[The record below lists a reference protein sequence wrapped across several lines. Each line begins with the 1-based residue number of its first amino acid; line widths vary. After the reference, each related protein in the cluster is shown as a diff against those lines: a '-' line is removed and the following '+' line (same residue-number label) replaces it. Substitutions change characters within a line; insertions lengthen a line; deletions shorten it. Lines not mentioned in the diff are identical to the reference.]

1 MPSEALNCPICYCE
15 FNEDEQLP
23 RVIPHCGH
31 TICSKCL
38 SMILKT
44 PETAKC
50 PLDNNRFLSHESS
63 VEAFP
68 VNFVVKQLFE
78 EKPAAKKVC
87 ATHQE
92 KLRLVCLTDKCH
104 VCDDCV
110 FSGEHA
116 GHEVRPMKKF
126 EQDIVQ
132 RRKDFESILKEF
144 EKYEKEAQEIIEQ
157 KRDVLLNLIKDK
169 FRDLRWLL
177 TKKELE
183 LCFQVNSLFDRGLT
197 DSSELS
203 PNPLMKQISDL
214 KLVLDEDNGFRII
227 GHDVSNLTA
236 NMKPN
241 IFDEQM
247 QSWDHK
253 LNAVSNDFLTK
264 LNSYTDAIS
273 ELKFSISNNSKMI
286 EEFEDPS
293 CANIFNALASTK
305 FSREFHLSIKDEW
318 LIISMGKNVSEKG
331 GFRDV
336 TLEIQEWKNFKK
348 VWLKMEKCNMPSEC
362 VQLLGRILT
371 NLNSLDSIKI
381 ECSTEERSDQV
392 LLSLFVAIFDNV
404 KSLQDLS
411 IDLSD
416 CKIGDQCVIPLV
428 EEVLPKISRLRSLVL
443 NLNCTLISDNSIE
456 ALAQGMLPS
465 LRGLEVFDL
474 RLWDTKITD
483 QSVKKLFTKMEKV
496 KKFGLDL
503 GCTKITNESIQSL
516 AKTALPTMK
525 ALEEFKLGLTK
536 TAVGDEGISE
546 IFDNLMSAKQVFFY
560 LHGTKITDKSVEAF
574 AKNTLS
580 RLQSLE
586 VLELR
591 LSNTKITDGSV
602 TQLFRDL
609 ENLKKI
615 ILKLQSTGITDKT
628 IDAFV
633 RGAYP
638 SMKSLE
644 NFDIDVSDTK
654 VSEKCVTQLLKM
666 REKLIIEELGV

>member
-1 MPSEALNCPICYCE
+1 MPSEALNCPVCYCE

-23 RVIPHCGH
+23 RVIPQCGH

-38 SMILKT
+38 SMILQV

-50 PLDNNRFLSHESS
+50 PLDNNKFLSHEAS

-68 VNFVVKQLFE
+68 VNFVVRQLFE

-87 ATHQE
+87 AAHQE
-92 KLRLVCLTDKCH
+92 KLRLVCITDKCH

-116 GHEVRPMKKF
+116 GHEVRPLKKF

-132 RRKDFESILKEF
+132 RKKDFEDILKEF
-144 EKYEKEAQEIIEQ
+144 DKYEKEAQEIIEQ

-183 LCFQVNSLFDRGLT
+183 LCFQVNSLFDKGLEPT
-197 DSSELS
+197 L
-203 PNPLMKQISDL
+203 LMKQLSDL
-214 KLVLDEDNGFRII
+214 KLVLGEPDGFKVL
-227 GHDVSNLTA
+227 GHDVSDLAA
-236 NMKPN
+236 NMKPSV
-241 IFDEQM
+241 FDDQM
-247 QSWDHK
+247 QNWDHK
-253 LNAVSNDFLTK
+253 FNAISSDFLVK

-273 ELKFSISNNSKMI
+273 ELEFSIPSSSTIII
-286 EEFEDPS
+286 EEDS
-293 CANIFNALASTK
+293 SANIFNALTSTK
-305 FSREFHLSIKDEW
+305 FSREFHLAMKDEW
-318 LIISMGKNVSEKG
+318 FVISMGKNVSEKS
-331 GFRDV
+331 GFQDV
-336 TLEIQEWKNFKK
+336 TLDIQEWKNFKK
-348 VWLKMEKCNMPSEC
+348 IWLKMENCNMPFEC
-362 VQLLGRILT
+362 VQLLCAILT
-371 NLNSLDSIKI
+371 HMKSLDSIKI
-381 ECSTEERSDQV
+381 ECIAQERSDQV

-404 KSLQDLS
+404 KSLHDLS
-411 IDLSD
+411 IDFSD
-416 CKIGDQCVIPLV
+416 SRVGDQCIVPLV
-428 EEVLPKISRLRSLVL
+428 EEVLPKISRLKSLLL

-456 ALAQGMLPS
+456 ALAQSMLPS
-465 LRGLEVFDL
+465 LRGLETFDL
-474 RLWDTKITD
+474 RLWNTQVTD

-496 KKFGLDL
+496 KRFGLDL
-503 GCTKITNESIQSL
+503 GCTKITNESIHSL
-516 AKTALPTMK
+516 ARTALPTMK

-546 IFDNLMSAKQVFFY
+546 VFDNLISAKQVFLY

-574 AKNTLS
+574 AKNTLN
-580 RLQSLE
+580 RLQLLE

-602 TQLFRDL
+602 TQLFKDV
-609 ENLKKI
+609 EKLKKI

-633 RGAYP
+633 KGAFP
-638 SMKSLE
+638 LMKGLE
-644 NFDIDVSDTK
+644 SFDIDVSDTK
-654 VSEKCVTQLLKM
+654 VSEKCLTQLVKI
-666 REKLIIEELGV
+666 REKLAI

>member
-1 MPSEALNCPICYCE
+1 
-15 FNEDEQLP
+15 
-23 RVIPHCGH
+23 
-31 TICSKCL
+31 
-38 SMILKT
+38 MILQV

-50 PLDNNRFLSHESS
+50 PLDNNRFMSHEAS

-68 VNFVVKQLFE
+68 VNFVVRQLFE

-116 GHEVRPMKKF
+116 GHEVRPLKKF

-132 RRKDFESILKEF
+132 RKKDFEDILKEF
-144 EKYEKEAQEIIEQ
+144 DKYEKEAQEIIEQ

-183 LCFQVNSLFDRGLT
+183 LCFQVNSLFDQGLLDKT
-197 DSSELS
+197 NEELS
-203 PNPLMKQISDL
+203 PSVLMKQIADL
-214 KLVLDEDNGFRII
+214 KLILDEENGFKVI
-227 GHDVSNLTA
+227 GHDTSDLTA
-236 NMKPN
+236 NMKPG
-241 IFDEQM
+241 IFDDQM
-247 QSWDHK
+247 QNWDHK
-253 LNAVSNDFLTK
+253 FNAVSNDFLTK

-273 ELKFSISNNSKMI
+273 DLKFSIPNMIPEDNSN
-286 EEFEDPS
+286 
-293 CANIFNALASTK
+293 ANIFDALTSTK
-305 FSREFHLSIKDEW
+305 FNREFHLAMKDGW
-318 LIISMGKNVSEKG
+318 FVISMGKGVSEKN

-336 TLEIQEWKNFKK
+336 TLDIQEWKNFKK
-348 VWLKMEKCNMPSEC
+348 VWLKVEKCSKPFEC
-362 VQLLGRILT
+362 AQLLNAILA
-371 NLNSLDSIKI
+371 NMSSLDSIKI
-381 ECSTEERSDQV
+381 ECLGQERSDQV
-392 LLSLFVAIFDNV
+392 LLSLFATIFENV

-416 CKIGDQCVIPLV
+416 SKVGDQCIVPLM
-428 EEVLPKISRLRSLVL
+428 EEVLPKISRLKSLIL
-443 NLNCTLISDNSIE
+443 NLNCTLISDNSLE
-456 ALAQGMLPS
+456 ALAQSMLPS
-465 LRGLEVFDL
+465 LRSLEVFDL
-474 RLWDTKITD
+474 RLWDTKVTD

-503 GCTKITNESIQSL
+503 GCTKITNESIHSL
-516 AKTALPTMK
+516 ARTALPTMK

-546 IFDNLMSAKQVFFY
+546 VFDNLISAKQVFFY
-560 LHGTKITDKSVEAF
+560 LHGTNITDKSVENF
-574 AKNTLS
+574 AKNTLN
-580 RLQSLE
+580 RLQLLE

-602 TQLFRDL
+602 TQLFKDL
-609 ENLKKI
+609 EKLKKI

-633 RGAYP
+633 KRAYP
-638 SMKSLE
+638 SMKGLE
-644 NFDIDVSDTK
+644 SFDIDVSDTK
-654 VSEKCVTQLLKM
+654 VSEKCLTQLFKI
-666 REKLIIEELGV
+666 REKLNEQLAI